1 MGATQSVA
9 TIRVFSIRTNINRG
23 HYWNFPDMPPDWSW
37 QSAGVGDYEII
48 SPTDAEE
55 ATVEECFT
63 GNPDSIASMRTYLK
77 SVYERLRHQRVIKKY
92 VMTDQIVVGQTFWE
106 RLISILK
113 RDN

>member
-9 TIRVFSIRTNINRG
+9 TIRVFSIKTNRYKA

-48 SPTDAEE
+48 SPTEAEE
-55 ATVEECFT
+55 ATIEECFT
-63 GNPDSIASMRTYLK
+63 GNPDSIVTMRAYLK
-77 SVYERLRHQRVIKKY
+77 RVYDHLQHQRVIKKY
-92 VMTDQIVVGQTFWE
+92 AMTDQIVIGRTFWE
-106 RLISILK
+106 RLLSILK